1 MTAPDWAYRYR
12 AKVVGI
18 HDGDSMRLD
27 VDCGLD
33 IHHVLP
39 VRLLGLQAPEVG
51 GPNVSL
57 EERAEGLRARDF
69 LLAHAPIGSDVE
81 IQTHRDRREGRGRYL
96 ARVYAGGL
104 DLSLAMIEAGHAC
117 EWNGK
122 GRAPKWVGVGTWR
135 PG

>member
-51 GPNVSL
+51 GAGVTP
-57 EERAEGLRARDF
+57 EERAAGLAAREH
-69 LLAHAPIGSDVE
+69 LSRLAPIGCDVT
-81 IQTHRDRREGRGRYL
+81 IQTHKDHQEGRGRYL
-96 ARVYAGGL
+96 ARVYAGSL
-104 DLSLAMIEAGHAC
+104 DLSLALIEAGHAC